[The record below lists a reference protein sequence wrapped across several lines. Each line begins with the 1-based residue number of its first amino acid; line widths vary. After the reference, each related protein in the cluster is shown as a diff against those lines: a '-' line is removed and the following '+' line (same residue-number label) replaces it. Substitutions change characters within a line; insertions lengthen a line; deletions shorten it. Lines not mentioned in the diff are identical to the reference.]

1 MRTTVELPPE
11 LMRAMKSEAAARGET
26 VKEFLT
32 RAVSHELGTTEGDRP
47 RKRVKLPL
55 VPARKSRKV
64 DITNDDIEAIFAAED
79 AEKYR
84 AQ

>member
-1 MRTTVELPPE
+1 MRTTVDLSPE

-32 RAVSHELGTTEGDRP
+32 RAVSHELGTAEGDRS

-55 VPARKSRKV
+55 VPAATTRKV